1 MRKFNPEL
9 ETKKIV
15 TFIQEYQ
22 LKQKTEGAVIGEMR
36 EDSDVKFEAFEM
48 FKQLDKLG
56 STRTS

>member
-22 LKQKTEGAVIGEMR
+22 LKQKTEGAVRGEMR